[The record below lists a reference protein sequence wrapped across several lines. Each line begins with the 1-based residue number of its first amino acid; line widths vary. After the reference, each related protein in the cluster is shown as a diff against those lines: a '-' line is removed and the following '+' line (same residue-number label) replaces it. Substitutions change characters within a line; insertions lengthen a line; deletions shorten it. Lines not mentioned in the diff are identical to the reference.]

1 MNELTKKS
9 KLIFK
14 AFSDLSDDQQKKL
27 LKELKDYDSSFYK
40 GSINESLGKSL
51 GPLDT
56 NSCPMCGK

>member
-14 AFSDLSDDQQKKL
+14 AFTDLSEDQQKKL
-27 LKELKDYDSSFYK
+27 LKELKDYDSTFYK
-40 GSINESLGKSL
+40 RSINESLNKSL
-51 GPLDT
+51 GPMDT